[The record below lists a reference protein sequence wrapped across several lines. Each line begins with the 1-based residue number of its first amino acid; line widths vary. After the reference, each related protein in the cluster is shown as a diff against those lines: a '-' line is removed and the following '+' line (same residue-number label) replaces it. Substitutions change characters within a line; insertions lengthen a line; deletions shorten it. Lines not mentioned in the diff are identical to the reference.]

1 MAEMAGVAA
10 SCLKEHP
17 QSEVA
22 AGEKGNETQEVA
34 MKACQV
40 LVAPASTSV
49 KPAQTMVQPAQT
61 TVTPYQTNG
70 ISDILTSI
78 MPLIMI
84 MMVMMS
90 VGTH

>member
-1 MAEMAGVAA
+1 
-10 SCLKEHP
+10 
-17 QSEVA
+17 
-22 AGEKGNETQEVA
+22 

-90 VGTH
+90 VGKH

>member
-1 MAEMAGVAA
+1 
-10 SCLKEHP
+10 
-17 QSEVA
+17 
-22 AGEKGNETQEVA
+22 

-40 LVAPASTSV
+40 LVSPASTSV
-49 KPAQTMVQPAQT
+49 KPAQTYVQPAQT

-70 ISDILTSI
+70 IGDILTSI

-90 VGTH
+90 VGKH

>member
-1 MAEMAGVAA
+1 
-10 SCLKEHP
+10 
-17 QSEVA
+17 
-22 AGEKGNETQEVA
+22 

-61 TVTPYQTNG
+61 AVTPYQTNG
-70 ISDILTSI
+70 IGDLLTSI

-84 MMVMMS
+84 MMVMTI
-90 VGTH
+90 VGKP